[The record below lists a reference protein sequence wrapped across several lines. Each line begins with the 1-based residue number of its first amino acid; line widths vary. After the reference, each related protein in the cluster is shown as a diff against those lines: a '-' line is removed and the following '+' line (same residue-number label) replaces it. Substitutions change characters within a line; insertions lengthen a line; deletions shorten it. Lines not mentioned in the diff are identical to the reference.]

1 MHILLLDLFLNS
13 RKYCPEVSL
22 EPMTTMLPHL
32 LERNAMEFSS
42 KIKPLFRLS
51 KIFKVFNISKIFQYT
66 SKERKKGKE
75 GKGKRERGKTW
86 KGKKGIF
93 L

>member
-1 MHILLLDLFLNS
+1 
-13 RKYCPEVSL
+13 
-22 EPMTTMLPHL
+22 MTTMLPHL

-75 GKGKRERGKTW
+75 GKGKREKRKNMEGGRKESFF
-86 KGKKGIF
+86 KISPR
-93 L
+93 